1 MVKAEAPNQ
10 FTDLVGYAPHRLHV
24 QSLLAGYDWPCT
36 KLMLQQVGIQQ

>member
-1 MVKAEAPNQ
+1 MDKAEAPNQ
-10 FTDLVGYAPHRLHV
+10 FTDLVGYAPRGLRG